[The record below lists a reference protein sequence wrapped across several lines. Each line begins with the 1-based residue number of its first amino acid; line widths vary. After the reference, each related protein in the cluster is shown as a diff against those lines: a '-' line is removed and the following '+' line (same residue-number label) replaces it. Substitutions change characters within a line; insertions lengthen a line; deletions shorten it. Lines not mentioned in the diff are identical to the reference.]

1 MSFARHA
8 PKALAADHG
17 HPMDLVTP
25 LDIICRIIQRAREL
39 EALVPNR
46 PRHDDPVDDSDDDRD
61 VLEDELDDDTVQDEL
76 RTTIDDLADDQ
87 QAELLALAMVG
98 QGTYD
103 AAEWDD
109 ALEEANDPD
118 NEAIVDQLLDMPT
131 LSENLEAGLAAS
143 T

>member
-1 MSFARHA
+1 ME
-8 PKALAADHG
+8 
-17 HPMDLVTP
+17 LVTP

-39 EALVPNR
+39 EALVPGIDPDN
-46 PRHDDPVDDSDDDRD
+46 DDPVNDSDDDRD

-87 QAELLALAMVG
+87 QAEVLALAMVG

-118 NEAIVDQLLDMPT
+118 NESIADLLLDMPT
-131 LSENLEAGLAAS
+131 LAENLEAGLAAFDLS
-143 T
+143 CTGVGQID